1 MSDVLLPLDDGN
13 ASAGSLQTSYMRPA
27 PPRRSSGKR
36 RVLVYGAGACGR
48 KLLDALRAHP
58 ENELQILGLFD
69 DRRAPA
75 ADRTECRDL
84 AGGVEDLIRLAQT
97 QPVDEVIVALPR
109 SADARLK
116 VLIEKL
122 CVLPAAITLYDG
134 MAAGGVDSAAGS
146 LRRRVLLRRQ
156 HRRFYHRAKAVLDPL
171 LAALALL
178 AVLPLIVTIAALIKL
193 ETPGP
198 VLFCQA
204 RYGFKGRI
212 FRLYKFRTLLHHRA
226 DPLGAIQT
234 HPGDERVTR
243 VGAVLRR
250 LCLDELPQLFN
261 VLKGEMSLVGPR
273 PHPIGM
279 RTGDLLCHD
288 LLPYYFL
295 RYRVKPGMTG
305 WAQVNGWRGAT
316 RTAVELQQR
325 VGHDLYYIDHCS
337 FWLDARILVWTFVG
351 MAKSQQ
357 NLQGGST
364 RKRAIADADR
374 RDLRK
379 RPAIARTLTLDSFR

>member
-1 MSDVLLPLDDGN
+1 MTDALLRRDDRG
-13 ASAGSLQTSYMRPA
+13 ASASPVQTSGPRPA
-27 PPRRSSGKR
+27 HSRQSFGKR
-36 RVLVYGAGACGR
+36 RVLIYGAGACGR
-48 KLLDALRAHP
+48 RLLDALHAQR
-58 ENELQILGLFD
+58 ENELQVRGVFD
-69 DRRAPA
+69 DRLSPA
-75 ADRTECRDL
+75 ADRTECPEI
-84 AGGVEDLIRLAQT
+84 AGGSDDLIDLAQT
-97 QPVDEVIVALPR
+97 QDVDEVILALPR

-116 VLIEKL
+116 ALVEKF

-134 MAAGGVDSAAGS
+134 LAAGGAGDAASS
-146 LRRRVLLRRQ
+146 LRRRVLLRHQ
-156 HRRFYHRAKAVLDPL
+156 HWGFYHRAKAVVEPV

-178 AVLPLIVTIAALIKL
+178 GALPLIAAIALLIKL

-198 VLFCQA
+198 ILFRQP

-212 FRLYKFRTLLHHRA
+212 FELYKFRTLLHDHA

-234 HPGDERVTR
+234 LPGDERITR

-250 LCLDELPQLFN
+250 LCLDELPQFFN

-316 RTAVELQQR
+316 RTALELQQR
-325 VGHDLYYIDHCS
+325 VGHDLYYIEHCS
-337 FWLDARILVWTFVG
+337 FRLDARILLWTLVG
-351 MAKSQQ
+351 FAKSQEE
-357 NLQGGST
+357 LRAGST
-364 RKRAIADADR
+364 RRRTIADRHR
-374 RDLRK
+374 REPRK
-379 RPAIARTLTLDSFR
+379 RPAIARMLTWDSYR